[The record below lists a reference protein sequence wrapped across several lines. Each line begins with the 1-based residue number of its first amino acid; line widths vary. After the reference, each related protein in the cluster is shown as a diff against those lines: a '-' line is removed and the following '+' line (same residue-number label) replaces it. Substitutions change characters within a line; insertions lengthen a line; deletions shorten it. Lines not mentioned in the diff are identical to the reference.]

1 MARAGKEL
9 TAPEHYIKTPASA
22 VSGVGSTN
30 GCDAGC
36 MTRGRK
42 PVVDRR
48 PDLAPLGG
56 RLARA
61 VVAGHK
67 QDEAVPGIFRPLQ
80 RKVDRPPRAVEAVAV
95 KIDDSVGLK
104 GA

>member
-48 PDLAPLGG
+48 PDLAPLDG

-61 VVAGHK
+61 VVASDE
-67 QDEAVPGIFRPLQ
+67 QDKAVPGIFGTL
-80 RKVDRPPRAVEAVAV
+80 
-95 KIDDSVGLK
+95 
-104 GA
+104 

>member
-22 VSGVGSTN
+22 VPGVGSTN
-30 GCDAGC
+30 RRDAGS

-48 PDLAPLGG
+48 PDLAPLHG

-61 VVAGHK
+61 MVAGHK
-67 QDEAVPGIFRPLQ
+67 QDQAVPGIFRPLE
-80 RKVDRPPRAVEAVAV
+80 RKVDRPPSTVEAVAV